1 LKSPVLI
8 AGLFLF
14 STYIMKT
21 PLLFSTLINLLLI
34 FNIVLSGCH
43 ANSNGKEVKLIGD
56 TIPKQDIT
64 LPGSFVEE
72 TKLKFD
78 STVISSFFK
87 TYPKLQLF
95 QKDLIRFY
103 SHRKFSY
110 AWFDKDGII
119 EQAGNL
125 FNKLE
130 NIQEEGLPE
139 KIYYKEDLHRMMDM
153 DTVILSNDKANT
165 TLELM
170 LTSQYFYYARYVWTG
185 LGEKGIR
192 EAKWDLPRKKLS
204 YESFLD
210 SLLEV
215 PSSDFMR
222 TEPVYPQYALLKS
235 YLKKYR
241 LLENK
246 HLLINIKPDKKK
258 YQLGDSSETIGLI
271 RKKLLILE
279 DLLTDNNSNQF
290 DEELMLGIKSF
301 QSRYGMKEDGMITS
315 KLINELNFPIEKRI
329 EQIIVNM
336 ERSRWLPVSL
346 RGDYFLVNIPEFR
359 FHAYEND
366 TLSWSMKVVVGKSIH
381 QTAIF
386 NGKMKYVV
394 FSPYWNIPPG
404 IMQKEILPALRR
416 NRNYLAKNNME
427 WYANGIRQKPGPMNA
442 LGKVKFLFPNSHN
455 IYLHD
460 TPAKSLFEQDQRAFS
475 HGCIRVEQ
483 PKRLA
488 MYVLR
493 HQPEWTEE
501 KIDEAMNAE
510 KELYVTITKP
520 IPVLIA
526 YFTSWVDKNGKINFR
541 NDLYK
546 RDSRLANMI
555 IENSHL

>member
-1 LKSPVLI
+1 MQDFFYFQCI
-8 AGLFLF
+8 
-14 STYIMKT
+14 IMKIPFT
-21 PLLFSTLINLLLI
+21 FPALIILFCFNTFLISRN
-34 FNIVLSGCH
+34 
-43 ANSNGKEVKLIGD
+43 ANSNGKEVKIVID
-56 TIPKQDIT
+56 TIPKQDVT
-64 LPGSFVEE
+64 MPGNFSEQ

-78 STVISSFFK
+78 SSAISSFFK
-87 TYPKLQLF
+87 SYPKLKIF
-95 QKDLIRFY
+95 ENDLTRFY
-103 SHRKFSY
+103 SRRKFSY

-130 NIQEEGLPE
+130 NIQEEGLPQ
-139 KIYYKEDLHRMMDM
+139 KLYYKEELHKMMDQ
-153 DTVILSNDKANT
+153 DTIDISDHKLNT
-165 TLELM
+165 SLELM

-241 LLENK
+241 ILESK
-246 HLLINIKPDKKK
+246 HDFITIKPDKKK
-258 YQLGDSSETIGLI
+258 YQLGDSSKTIGLI
-271 RKKLLILE
+271 RKRLVSLE
-279 DLLTDNNSNQF
+279 DLLFDNNSNQF
-290 DEELMLGIKSF
+290 DEELLEGVKSF
-301 QSRYGMKEDGMITS
+301 QNRYGMKEDGIITS
-315 KLINELNFPIEKRI
+315 KLINEFNYPIEKRI

-336 ERSRWLPVSL
+336 ERSRWLPVTL

-359 FHAYEND
+359 FHAFEND
-366 TLSWSMKVVVGKSIH
+366 TLAWSMKVVVGKSIH
-381 QTAIF
+381 QTTIF
-386 NGKMKYVV
+386 NGKMQYVV
-394 FSPYWNIPPG
+394 FSPYWNIPTS
-404 IMQKEILPALRR
+404 IMQKEILPAIRR
-416 NRNYLAKNNME
+416 NRNYLVKNNME
-427 WYANGIRQKPGPMNA
+427 WYANGIRQKPGTMNA

-488 MYVLR
+488 IYVLR
-493 HQPEWTEE
+493 HQPKWTEE
-501 KIDEAMNAE
+501 KIDSAMNAE
-510 KELYVTITKP
+510 KELYVTIVKP

-526 YFTSWVDKNGKINFR
+526 YFTSWVDKNGKMNFR

-546 RDSRLANMI
+546 RDSRLAKMI

>member
-1 LKSPVLI
+1 MKIPFTFPALAI
-8 AGLFLF
+8 ILFCLC
-14 STYIMKT
+14 T
-21 PLLFSTLINLLLI
+21 LLI
-34 FNIVLSGCH
+34 RCN
-43 ANSNGKEVKLIGD
+43 ANSNGKEAKIVID
-56 TIPKQDIT
+56 TIPKKDVT
-64 LPGSFVEE
+64 MPGNFSEQ

-78 STVISSFFK
+78 SSAISSFFK
-87 TYPKLQLF
+87 SYPKLQLF
-95 QKDLIRFY
+95 EKDLIRFY
-103 SHRKFSY
+103 SHRKFAY

-139 KIYYKEDLHRMMDM
+139 KIYYKEDLHRMMDQ
-153 DTVILSNDKANT
+153 DTIDISDDKLNT
-165 TLELM
+165 SLELM

-235 YLKKYR
+235 FLKKYR
-241 LLENK
+241 TLESQ
-246 HLLINIKPDKKK
+246 HTLIDIKPDKKK
-258 YQLGDSSETIGLI
+258 YQLGDSSQTIGLI
-271 RKKLLILE
+271 RKRLLMIE
-279 DLLTDNNSNQF
+279 DLESDNNSNRF
-290 DEELMLGIKSF
+290 DEELLKGIKSF
-301 QSRYGMKEDGMITS
+301 QSRYGMKEESIITS
-315 KLINELNFPIEKRI
+315 KLINELNYPIEKRI

-366 TLSWSMKVVVGKSIH
+366 TLAWSMKVVVGKSIH

-386 NGKMKYVV
+386 NGKMQFVV

-427 WYANGIRQKPGPMNA
+427 WFANGIRQKPGPLNA

-488 MYVLR
+488 IYVLR

-510 KELYVTITKP
+510 KEFYVTIVKP

-526 YFTSWVDKNGKINFR
+526 YFTSWVDKNGKMNFR

-546 RDSRLANMI
+546 RDSRLAKMI